1 MSTFKAKSQLLY
13 SFFSTLVFGVI
24 LGTLIQTQIN
34 LQALQQ
40 LGVPIHTSDRLD
52 TSLYDLAHFAPVYF
66 ILFGL
71 SFVISQSIAVR
82 LAGRMSKKPQAD
94 ATTARKFWC
103 TLGGAV
109 GLWATFKLV
118 DSLVPMP
125 TLIAATREVSGQ
137 LLMLIPAALSGYLFA
152 SISAPKPQSDEGSM
166 HRVHGDSKA
175 SKPGVAAVAL
185 ASAVGVGLSLAPS
198 TPVHAQQSH
207 AYKIE
212 TVAEGLHNPW
222 SIAFLPDGRALVTER
237 EGRLRLIQSDGKLQA
252 APLSGVPAVY
262 ASGQAGL
269 FDVLVPSDFAQTQQV
284 FLSYACGSR
293 GANFTCI
300 ARAKLSD
307 QGLQDVKEI
316 FRSQVQKSGNAHF
329 GGRMVQL
336 PDSTLVLTLGD
347 GFDYREQAQNLG
359 NHFGKLIR
367 INTDGTVPKDNPFI
381 IRQDQKPEIY
391 SYGHRN
397 PQGLVYDPI
406 TKRLI
411 EHEHGPRGG
420 DEINI
425 ITPGSNYGW
434 PLATYGIDY
443 NGAKISPFT
452 EREGTV
458 QPALHWTPSIAASG
472 ITVYNGALF
481 PQWKGNLLV
490 GALAAKQVKRVVL
503 EGNKAKEVESLFAEL
518 NERIR
523 DVRTGPAGEVYLL
536 TDSGTGRVLK
546 VTPK

>member
-1 MSTFKAKSQLLY
+1 MSKFKSKSQLVY

-24 LGTLIQTQIN
+24 LGSLIQTQLN
-34 LQALQQ
+34 LSALID
-40 LGVPIHTSDRLD
+40 LGVPLTWSDRFQTTLH
-52 TSLYDLAHFAPVYF
+52 DLAHFAPVYF

-82 LAGRMSKKPQAD
+82 IASKAQSGAAASKKL
-94 ATTARKFWC
+94 WC
-103 TLGGAV
+103 TLGAAV
-109 GLWATFKLV
+109 GLLATFKLV

-125 TLIAATREVSGQ
+125 TLVAATRSLSG
-137 LLMLIPAALSGYLFA
+137 LLWMLVPAALSGYLFA
-152 SISAPKPQSDEGSM
+152 SISDPKTRPEGGVARDLKKAVKAPNQNI
-166 HRVHGDSKA
+166 A
-175 SKPGVAAVAL
+175 AAAVAFML
-185 ASAVGVGLSLAPS
+185 GAGLFLAPS
-198 TPVHAQQSH
+198 QAVQAQQSQ

-212 TVAEGLHNPW
+212 TVAEGLRNPW

-237 EGRLRLIQSDGKLQA
+237 EGRLRLLQVDGKLQT
-252 APLSGVPAVY
+252 APLASVPSVY

-269 FDVLVPSDFAQTQQV
+269 FDVLVASNFAQTQEI
-284 FLSYACGSR
+284 FLSYACGTRS
-293 GANFTCI
+293 ANYTCI
-300 ARAKLSD
+300 ARAKLTD
-307 QGLQDVKEI
+307 QGLQNVKEI
-316 FRSQVQKSGNAHF
+316 FRSQVEKSGNAHF
-329 GGRMVQL
+329 GGRLVQM

-367 INTDGTVPKDNPFI
+367 INTDGTIPKDNPFT

-397 PQGLVYDPI
+397 PQGLAYDPI
-406 TKRLI
+406 NKRLI

-425 ITPGSNYGW
+425 ITAGGNYGW

-452 EREGTV
+452 QREGTV
-458 QPALHWTPSIAASG
+458 QPVLHWTPSIAASG

-503 EGNKAKEVESLFAEL
+503 DGNKAKEVESLFTEL

>member
-1 MSTFKAKSQLLY
+1 MSKFKFKSQLFY

-24 LGTLIQTQIN
+24 LGTLIQTQLN
-34 LQALQQ
+34 LEALRQM
-40 LGVPIHTSDRLD
+40 GVQIPVADRLN

-71 SFVISQSIAVR
+71 SFVVSQSVAVR
-82 LAGRMSKKPQAD
+82 VASKFQSGFAS
-94 ATTARKFWC
+94 ARKWWC
-103 TLGGAV
+103 ALGGAL

-125 TLIAATREVSGQ
+125 TLIAATRGVGGQ
-137 LLMLIPAALSGYLFA
+137 LLMLLPAAISGYLFA
-152 SISAPKPQSDEGSM
+152 TITGSSVIANKQGFSKLANAAIASSITLGL
-166 HRVHGDSKA
+166 
-175 SKPGVAAVAL
+175 AVVPAQ
-185 ASAVGVGLSLAPS
+185 
-198 TPVHAQQSH
+198 PVQAQQSEG
-207 AYKIE
+207 YKIE
-212 TVAEGLHNPW
+212 TVAEGLRNPW

-237 EGRLRLIQSDGKLQA
+237 EGRLRLIQTDGKLQA
-252 APLSGVPAVY
+252 APLAGVPAVY
-262 ASGQAGL
+262 SSGQAGL
-269 FDVLVPSDFAQTQQV
+269 FDALVASNFAQTQEI
-284 FLSYACGSR
+284 FLSYACGTRS
-293 GANFTCI
+293 ANYTCI
-300 ARAKLSD
+300 SRAKLNA
-307 QGLQDVKEI
+307 QGLQDVREI
-316 FRSQVQKSGNAHF
+316 FRSQVEKSGNAHF

-367 INTDGTVPKDNPFI
+367 INTDGSLPKDNPFT
-381 IRQDQKPEIY
+381 IRKDQKPEIY

-397 PQGLVYDPI
+397 PQGLAYDPI
-406 TKRLI
+406 NKRLI

-434 PLATYGIDY
+434 PLATFGIDY

-472 ITVYNGALF
+472 IAVYNGELF
-481 PQWKGNLLV
+481 PKWKGNLLV
-490 GALAAKQVKRVVL
+490 GALAAKQVKRVVM
-503 EGNKAKEVESLFAEL
+503 EGNKATEVESLFKEL

-536 TDSGTGRVLK
+536 TDSGKGRVFK

>member
-1 MSTFKAKSQLLY
+1 MSTFKAKSQLFY

-24 LGTLIQTQIN
+24 LGTLVQTQLN
-34 LQALQQ
+34 LQALQR
-40 LGVPIHTSDRLD
+40 LGVQINAGERLS

-71 SFVISQSIAVR
+71 SFLISQAIAVR
-82 LAGRMSKKPQAD
+82 LAP
-94 ATTARKFWC
+94 RKFWC
-103 TLGGAV
+103 TLGGAL

-125 TLIAATREVSGQ
+125 TLIAATRDISGQ

-152 SISAPKPQSDEGSM
+152 SSSTPKAKPKPGAEYRQSNSTLSGTLGITTIST
-166 HRVHGDSKA
+166 
-175 SKPGVAAVAL
+175 AVVL
-185 ASAVGVGLSLAPS
+185 ASLMGAGVLLTH
-198 TPVHAQQSH
+198 TPPVQAQQSH
-207 AYKIE
+207 SYKIE
-212 TVAEGLHNPW
+212 TVAEGLRNPW

-237 EGRLRLIQSDGKLQA
+237 EGRLRLLQADGKLQA
-252 APLSGVPAVY
+252 AALSSVPAVY
-262 ASGQAGL
+262 SSGQAGL
-269 FDVLVPSDFAQTQQV
+269 FDVLVASNFAQTQHI

-293 GANFTCI
+293 SANFTCI
-300 ARAKLSD
+300 ARARFTD

-316 FRSQVQKSGNAHF
+316 FRSQLEKSGNAHF

-367 INTDGTVPKDNPFI
+367 INTDGTVPKDNPFN
-381 IRQDQKPEIY
+381 IRKDQKPEIY

-397 PQGLVYDPI
+397 PQGLVYDPVN
-406 TKRLI
+406 KRLI

-443 NGAKISPFT
+443 NGSRISPFT
-452 EREGTV
+452 EREGTL
-458 QPALHWTPSIAASG
+458 QPALYWTPSIAASG
-472 ITVYNGALF
+472 IAVYDGALF
-481 PQWKGNLLV
+481 PKWKGNLLV
-490 GALAAKQVKRVVL
+490 GALAARQVKRVVL
-503 EGNKAKEVESLFAEL
+503 EGNKATEVESLFTEL

-536 TDSGTGRVLK
+536 TDSVTGRVLK